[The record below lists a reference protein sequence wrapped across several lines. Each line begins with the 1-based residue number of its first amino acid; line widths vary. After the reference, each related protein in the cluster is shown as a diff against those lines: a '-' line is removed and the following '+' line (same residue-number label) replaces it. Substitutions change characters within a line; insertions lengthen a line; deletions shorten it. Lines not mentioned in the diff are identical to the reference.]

1 MSSPSAAAVT
11 DSEQLAGFQRENVAY
26 GGDRELTGYFW
37 NQSRIGSSWP

>member
-11 DSEQLAGFQRENVAY
+11 DSEQLAGFQRESVAY
-26 GGDRELTGYFW
+26 DGGRELTGYFG